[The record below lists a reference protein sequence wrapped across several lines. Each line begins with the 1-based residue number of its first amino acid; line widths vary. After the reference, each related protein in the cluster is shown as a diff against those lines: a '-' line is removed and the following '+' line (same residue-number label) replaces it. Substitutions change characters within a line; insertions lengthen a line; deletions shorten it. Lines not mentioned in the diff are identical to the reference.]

1 MTVSET
7 APPAELAAFID
18 AYGRR
23 VTAVPTRSGLLVILT
38 SAVDEESR
46 QGYRAVNQGHPALDR
61 EMAQVL
67 GEALIGFADGEP

>member
-1 MTVSET
+1 MPDI
-7 APPAELAAFID
+7 AAPAELAAFID

-46 QGYRAVNQGHPALDR
+46 QGYRAVNQGHPALSPEMAR
-61 EMAQVL
+61 EMAR
-67 GEALIGFADGEP
+67 ALLEFADGAP